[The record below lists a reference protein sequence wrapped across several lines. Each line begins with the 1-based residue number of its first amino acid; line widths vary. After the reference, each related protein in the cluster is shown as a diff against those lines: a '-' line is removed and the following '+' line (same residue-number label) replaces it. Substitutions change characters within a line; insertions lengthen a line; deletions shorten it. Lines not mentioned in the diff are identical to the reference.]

1 MKIMSNGWILN
12 TVAKPAKEGKY
23 LICTDSGYISDVS
36 YYEYGW
42 NKSSPD
48 SENEFKNVYAW
59 MPLPELPEGLKND

>member
-12 TVAKPAKEGKY
+12 AVAKPAKEGKY

-48 SENEFKNVYAW
+48 SENEFKKRLCVDA
-59 MPLPELPEGLKND
+59 PARTSGGPEK